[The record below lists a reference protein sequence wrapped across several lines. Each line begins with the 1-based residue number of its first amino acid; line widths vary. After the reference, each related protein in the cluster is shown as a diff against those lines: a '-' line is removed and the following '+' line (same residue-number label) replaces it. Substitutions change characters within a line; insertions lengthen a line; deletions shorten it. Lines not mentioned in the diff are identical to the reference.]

1 MTVEAPCPTPQSPAW
16 VPPGV
21 YEPQQDTWLLA
32 RALRR
37 ERLAPGADALDL
49 GTGTGAL
56 ALEAARLGAR
66 VTAVDISWRAVLA
79 ARVNALLSRQS
90 ISVRRGDLTSA
101 VPGRSF
107 DLVVSN
113 PPYVP
118 SPGLTAPR
126 GAARA
131 WDAGWDGRVLLDRIC
146 DAATTLLRPGGVL
159 LVVHSALCGVEDTL
173 ARLTGAG
180 LSATVTDRAEVPY
193 GRVLRSRLSWL
204 HQRGLTADDMV
215 EELVVIRAVR
225 T

>member
-1 MTVEAPCPTPQSPAW
+1 MTVATSPAPRERAW

-21 YEPQQDTWLLA
+21 YEPQQDTWLLR
-32 RALRR
+32 RALHR
-37 ERLAPGADALDL
+37 EPIAPGANVLDL
-49 GTGTGAL
+49 GTGTGTL
-56 ALEAARLGAR
+56 ALTAARLGAR
-66 VTAVDISWRAVLA
+66 VTAVDISRRAVFA
-79 ARVNALLSRQS
+79 TRVNALLSGQR

-118 SPGLTAPR
+118 SPRRAAPR

-131 WDAGWDGRVLLDRIC
+131 WDAGGDGRLLLDRIC
-146 DAATTLLRPGGVL
+146 DATTTLLRPHGVL
-159 LVVHSALCGVEDTL
+159 LVVHSALCGVEETL
-173 ARLTGAG
+173 ARLSGSG
-180 LSATVTDRAEVPY
+180 LNAVVTDRARVPY
-193 GRVLRSRLSWL
+193 GRVLLSRLGWL
-204 HQRGLTADDMV
+204 RQRGLAGDGLE